1 MHMTDLNT
9 LSLKDLQPSQFYISE
24 AKLRQVRTWFRRDL
38 SGFEAIPVKVL
49 DGAFV
54 MTDGH
59 TRAAAALLA
68 GLERVPL
75 VWETDELDWEM
86 YRRCVEECRQRNVF
100 SPSDLLSRIVSEEE
114 YREQWDAWCDVMQEE
129 VLRCRN

>member
-59 TRAAAALLA
+59 ARAAAALLA

-114 YREQWDAWCDVMQEE
+114 YREQWDRWCDVMQEE
-129 VLRCRN
+129 VLRSRD